1 MTEVFPKLGGL
12 PQPVIDKMLD
22 KANDGMLLYSP
33 DHKIGEEK
41 SGVYYCLRC
50 GSHGEI
56 IGDNI
61 VCLKCCNHN
70 VRSFQN
76 DSYRSKFKGNCRYVH
91 LVDEYVVMQDFYW
104 CVEEKPE
111 KGQYV
116 NLSEMSRFIIAEDDF
131 ILYDANFRYP
141 YGGREDREVTW
152 TQRKK
157 PSVDMKKH
165 SICFTD
171 KSILE
176 HPIVSKV
183 KEFLTES
190 TSEMH
195 QALTYEFATNEDV
208 SAQFPDVEFSEH
220 DYSIIQ
226 EAGRWE
232 VSSQF
237 YAMPGTDDFEK
248 QLCWCANCGE
258 YHEQIV
264 STRYTRDAEKCPKCG
279 YSRYNRQVLNII
291 VDGV

>member
-1 MTEVFPKLGGL
+1 MMKEVFNLLRSKKIMTEVFPKLGGL
-12 PQPVIDKMLD
+12 PQPVIDKMLE

-33 DHKIGEEK
+33 EHKIGEEK

-104 CVEEKPE
+104 YVEEKPE

-116 NLSEMSRFIIAEDDF
+116 NLSEMSRFIISEDDF

-157 PSVDMKKH
+157 PTLDMKKH
-165 SICFTD
+165 SVLLTATIFR
-171 KSILE
+171 LQNQRR
-176 HPIVSKV
+176 
-183 KEFLTES
+183 EFLS
-190 TSEMH
+190 
-195 QALTYEFATNEDV
+195 
-208 SAQFPDVEFSEH
+208 
-220 DYSIIQ
+220 
-226 EAGRWE
+226 
-232 VSSQF
+232 
-237 YAMPGTDDFEK
+237 
-248 QLCWCANCGE
+248 
-258 YHEQIV
+258 
-264 STRYTRDAEKCPKCG
+264 
-279 YSRYNRQVLNII
+279 
-291 VDGV
+291 

>member
-1 MTEVFPKLGGL
+1 
-12 PQPVIDKMLD
+12 MLE

-33 DHKIGEEK
+33 EHKIGEEK

-50 GSHGEI
+50 CSHEEI

-116 NLSEMSRFIIAEDDF
+116 NLSEMSRFIISDEGF

-141 YGGREDREVTW
+141 YGGRDDREVTW

-157 PSVDMKKH
+157 PSMDVKKH

-183 KEFLTES
+183 KEFLTGS

-208 SAQFPDVEFSEH
+208 SVQFPDVEFSEH
-220 DYSIIQ
+220 
-226 EAGRWE
+226 
-232 VSSQF
+232 
-237 YAMPGTDDFEK
+237 
-248 QLCWCANCGE
+248 
-258 YHEQIV
+258 EQA
-264 STRYTRDAEKCPKCG
+264 YTYPSLRISRDRAFP
-279 YSRYNRQVLNII
+279 
-291 VDGV
+291 